1 MACRLTSYAAGLPQQ
16 SYPVQG
22 EVLQVT
28 QLSIRAQHYAFSVAS
43 LAVIFRSTCRW
54 HSADSERRMLCTS
67 AFCSPESCMCTAMMG
82 RHAQQHC
89 WPHSQSCS
97 PWRLACYWRCGLA
110 NIPTFRNLHIE
121 WFMSRMIYPSHLGKI
136 ACFFCCRGARMCRQ
150 KCCSCQRRI
159 CSLCQQ
165 KLKLFLAALG

>member
-89 WPHSQSCS
+89 WPHSQCCS

-121 WFMSRMIYPSHLGKI
+121 WFMSRMIYP
-136 ACFFCCRGARMCRQ
+136 RQ
-150 KCCSCQRRI
+150 NTWGRLLVFSAAGGPGCAAKS
-159 CSLCQQ
+159 
-165 KLKLFLAALG
+165 AALARGGFAACANRS